1 MAISFSQID
10 RIVKPRVGLRR
21 RADRADQRADL
32 TISKNKEKE
41 KGTTN
46 LWMQAHDCSPGHP
59 GREVHSRLPDGF
71 HWSRDGKTMAVLR
84 RRSASDVVAESG

>member
-46 LWMQAHDCSPGHP
+46 LWMQSHDSSPDHQ
-59 GREVHSRLPDGF
+59 
-71 HWSRDGKTMAVLR
+71 
-84 RRSASDVVAESG
+84 VAKFTRVSLTDSIGP